1 MIFLLLLALT
11 FDEDLQLAKGLFS
24 DSLYWVARDQFL
36 RVVEKYPDSP
46 NVDEA
51 AFWATECMFRLAQYQ
66 KCIEEW
72 KRFIEDY
79 PFSDYIPKAYL
90 RIGESYYYLGDKEAA
105 RRYFTEATKHGESD
119 AYYWLGDMQLD
130 DSNYV
135 AALEMLDKVKPS
147 SPYYEYVLYD
157 KAYAWYRLKN
167 YESCLDLVKEFRSKY
182 PSSSLIPDILALT
195 VRAYMGLNKYR
206 EARSTLDS
214 LVISTPRDAFTK
226 GSLYLELGDTVT
238 ALNILSEVK
247 GDSEYTPRALL
258 VVGDIYLSRGDDT
271 SAIEIYKRLLDYPNL
286 QQVAR
291 ERLGRIYYLR
301 GEYKRAID
309 YLKPVTSYDGR
320 LLLAHTYFA
329 NNELHEA
336 YKIYS
341 ELSNKYGAI
350 EPLYWAAYSAFKLGK
365 SDVAL
370 TLFNKLLDK
379 GAADYLPKVY
389 MVLGELY
396 FENGDYVQ
404 AADYYAK
411 AQKFPELKERA
422 LLGEVTALLMAQ
434 NVKRAYERA
443 QVLVKEYPSPDAY
456 RKLAEAA
463 YLTGKLNEAAEYYL
477 KASQAW
483 DIYQAG
489 RIYYELGDYS
499 NAITVLQHF
508 TQQYPAHEVAA
519 TASYM
524 LGWAYK
530 RKGNPTK
537 AIEVWNTLIH
547 DYPSD
552 TIVYHTNIA
561 LGDAYFDR
569 GEYKDALNAYER
581 ALKLANVGATKVLTA
596 IRGIL
601 HATIKLRGVKAA
613 FRVARDLAT
622 QYSGRDWC
630 DAIWLTMG
638 ELADLEGEPRYAI
651 NAYGRVKHTR
661 YVPEA
666 LYGLALIYEKM
677 GKLQTAMDYLQRIV
691 NEYPNSNKVT
701 AAYYEM
707 TKLYMMQNKYETAM
721 TVANK
726 LLSLY
731 PDAPEVPYVKLLVA
745 KIHYEQGNYNEALEL
760 LKTLNL
766 LEGKLIEAQ
775 IYLKQN
781 KLDKAESVVLQ
792 VIAGNDIT
800 LKPEARYWLGEI
812 YYKRGDK
819 SHAMEEFLKV
829 KYLYG
834 DNSWVTPALFRAA
847 EIAEELGDSNKAK
860 ELYRKVI
867 ERGDKPDLI
876 KQAKQRL
883 RRL

>member
-1 MIFLLLLALT
+1 
-11 FDEDLQLAKGLFS
+11 
-24 DSLYWVARDQFL
+24 
-36 RVVEKYPDSP
+36 
-46 NVDEA
+46 
-51 AFWATECMFRLAQYQ
+51 
-66 KCIEEW
+66 
-72 KRFIEDY
+72 
-79 PFSDYIPKAYL
+79 
-90 RIGESYYYLGDKEAA
+90 
-105 RRYFTEATKHGESD
+105 
-119 AYYWLGDMQLD
+119 
-130 DSNYV
+130 
-135 AALEMLDKVKPS
+135 
-147 SPYYEYVLYD
+147 
-157 KAYAWYRLKN
+157 
-167 YESCLDLVKEFRSKY
+167 
-182 PSSSLIPDILALT
+182 
-195 VRAYMGLNKYR
+195 
-206 EARSTLDS
+206 
-214 LVISTPRDAFTK
+214 
-226 GSLYLELGDTVT
+226 
-238 ALNILSEVK
+238 
-247 GDSEYTPRALL
+247 
-258 VVGDIYLSRGDDT
+258 
-271 SAIEIYKRLLDYPNL
+271 
-286 QQVAR
+286 
-291 ERLGRIYYLR
+291 
-301 GEYKRAID
+301 
-309 YLKPVTSYDGR
+309 
-320 LLLAHTYFA
+320 
-329 NNELHEA
+329 
-336 YKIYS
+336 
-341 ELSNKYGAI
+341 
-350 EPLYWAAYSAFKLGK
+350 
-365 SDVAL
+365 
-370 TLFNKLLDK
+370 
-379 GAADYLPKVY
+379 
-389 MVLGELY
+389 
-396 FENGDYVQ
+396 
-404 AADYYAK
+404 
-411 AQKFPELKERA
+411 
-422 LLGEVTALLMAQ
+422 
-434 NVKRAYERA
+434 
-443 QVLVKEYPSPDAY
+443 
-456 RKLAEAA
+456 
-463 YLTGKLNEAAEYYL
+463 
-477 KASQAW
+477 
-483 DIYQAG
+483 
-489 RIYYELGDYS
+489 
-499 NAITVLQHF
+499 
-508 TQQYPAHEVAA
+508 
-519 TASYM
+519 
-524 LGWAYK
+524 
-530 RKGNPTK
+530 
-537 AIEVWNTLIH
+537 
-547 DYPSD
+547 
-552 TIVYHTNIA
+552 

-707 TKLYMMQNKYETAM
+707 TKLYMMQNKYETAI